1 MPKRYPLGRRA
12 RLGEGFSFLII
23 LFLIAPSVVRSQ
35 EESRAEKGADRIN
48 IVGEVVDAQGRPI
61 EGVEIT
67 LSAKDGGNRDRVI
80 ARERTNTSGE
90 YLFEC
95 LDRDQYQATLSSR
108 AAGILEGT
116 TDVDVRKDGLL
127 LDWRGTQTETQSF
140 PYFLDTCCRK
150 TTYSD
155 EQARA
160 DARDRGAQ
168 DVGRRGRASLGGVVV
183 DGDRRPVPGV
193 EVYARD
199 HRDTIVARGVTNDK
213 GEYFLE
219 CLVRGTY
226 SLTLDPRKTQFQGK
240 TTVVHVGTGGVVV
253 NWRVS
258 TVTPPVT
265 TLHRGTCCGAA
276 VALTGLPA
284 LILGGGALGGAGA
297 GAAIAIDD
305 DPRRP
310 ESPSQ

>member
-1 MPKRYPLGRRA
+1 MPKRYPLSRRA

-61 EGVEIT
+61 EGVDIT

-80 ARERTNTSGE
+80 ARERTNKSGE

-108 AAGILEGT
+108 AAGVLEGT
-116 TDVDVRKDGLL
+116 TDVDVRKDGLI

-140 PYFLDTCCRK
+140 SHFLDTCCRK

-155 EQARA
+155 EQART
-160 DARDRGAQ
+160 DERDRGAQ

-193 EVYARD
+193 EVYARNR
-199 HRDTIVARGVTNDK
+199 RDTIVARGVTNDK

-258 TVTPPVT
+258 TVTSAVT

-284 LILGGGALGGAGA
+284 LILGGGALGGAGV